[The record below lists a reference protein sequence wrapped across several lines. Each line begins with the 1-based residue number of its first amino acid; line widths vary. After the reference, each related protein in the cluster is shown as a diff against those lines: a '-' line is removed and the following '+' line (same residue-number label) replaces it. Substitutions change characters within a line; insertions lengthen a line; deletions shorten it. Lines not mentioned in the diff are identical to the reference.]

1 MKSPKV
7 ICITGMHRCGTSL
20 LASWLERCGLSIHNG
35 SYWGPGPG
43 NPKGHFEDKDF
54 VALHDSAIKAE
65 DSASKGW
72 IVFPQKPFFFKSDE
86 HISQAFSLIEVR
98 NAKYAI
104 WGWKD
109 PRTSLFLEHWK
120 KIVPSLK
127 VIMLWRP
134 CTEVI
139 YSLIRRSRQTTIPI
153 MKIGF
158 IKSFR
163 LWKSYTRLLIEYKK
177 KYYQETLLFS
187 LKSIVNSDHEVLSRI
202 NSEFQMELDYTPLET
217 IFDRELLTNDRI
229 SNYHRIFCRYF
240 GGESLEKELDDFS
253 EHLGET

>member
-1 MKSPKV
+1 
-7 ICITGMHRCGTSL
+7 
-20 LASWLERCGLSIHNG
+20 
-35 SYWGPGPG
+35 
-43 NPKGHFEDKDF
+43 
-54 VALHDSAIKAE
+54 
-65 DSASKGW
+65 
-72 IVFPQKPFFFKSDE
+72 
-86 HISQAFSLIEVR
+86 
-98 NAKYAI
+98 
-104 WGWKD
+104 
-109 PRTSLFLEHWK
+109 
-120 KIVPSLK
+120 
-127 VIMLWRP
+127 
-134 CTEVI
+134 
-139 YSLIRRSRQTTIPI
+139 